1 MNHFGTRI
9 LEETCRDMSLEQLG
23 RMSSMD
29 FPKFKQGHSS
39 YVGLCSHIPY
49 ISIYS
54 SHIHNLVEHC
64 ITSVFSISK
73 TALRRRDR
81 AGDVALARQIAMYLT
96 HVAFGLT
103 LSEVGRIFLRDRTTV
118 AHACAA
124 IEDLRDDPSFDRA
137 LFALENALI
146 RLPAK
151 SHEDRRLNS
160 FVR

>member
-1 MNHFGTRI
+1 MIGDPSSRLAMRI
-9 LEETCRDMSLEQLG
+9 LQDTRRDRLLEQLG

-29 FPKFKQGHSS
+29 FPKFERDPYS
-39 YVGLCSHIPY
+39 YLRWCFPTPY
-49 ISIYS
+49 IPIYS

-73 TALRRRDR
+73 SALRRRDR
-81 AGDVALARQIAMYLT
+81 TGDIVLARQVAMYLS

-103 LSEVGRIFLRDRTTV
+103 FSEISLIFQRDRTTV

-124 IEDLRDDPSFDRA
+124 IEDLRDNPSFDRA

-146 RLPAK
+146 RLPAG
-151 SHEDRRLNS
+151 SQ
-160 FVR
+160 